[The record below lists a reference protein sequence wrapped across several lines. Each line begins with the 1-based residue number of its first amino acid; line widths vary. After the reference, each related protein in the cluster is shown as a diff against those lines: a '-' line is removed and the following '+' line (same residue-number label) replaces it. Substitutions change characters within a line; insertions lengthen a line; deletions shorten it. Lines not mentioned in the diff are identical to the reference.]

1 MLIHGRMIYH
11 DCIKKDVPKEVL
23 TVSIDDREIN
33 WTYTPKFAKVYSK
46 KREFQLRI
54 NKQLDKIFTNP
65 ERGKYMSHNRK
76 GLLELYHE
84 SCRLY
89 YTYNKIKN
97 LVVIVEFSHK
107 DYQ

>member
-1 MLIHGRMIYH
+1 MIYH

-23 TVSIDDREIN
+23 TVSIGDKKIN
-33 WTYTPKFAKVYSK
+33 WTYTEKFAKVYGK
-46 KREFQLRI
+46 KREFQMRI
-54 NKQLDKIFTNP
+54 NKQLDKIFANP
-65 ERGKYMSHNRK
+65 ECGKYMSYNRK
-76 GLLELYHE
+76 GLLELYHK